1 MDILNINLEEYFGEI
16 IDVYTQIFGNEYRE
30 IIEEKIKNADYVTYS
45 TANDV
50 SKYIIFLED
59 CKARELSIK
68 FLKEIGID
76 VSKLEGKKLT
86 EEVPNKIRRL
96 ITEYIGGYSGFTYK
110 PEQNIIGIR
119 AFDKNVQKENKE
131 YMKEI
136 IKNQ

>member
-96 ITEYIGGYSGFTYK
+96 ITEYIGG
-110 PEQNIIGIR
+110 I
-119 AFDKNVQKENKE
+119 
-131 YMKEI
+131 
-136 IKNQ
+136 